1 MPSDASILEGNFGR
15 SDTRSAAPG
24 TVAPTTAAARAL
36 PAAPRIT
43 VWDLLS
49 QFKKDVYGK
58 EVQTTSPYSYTWI
71 ADQVGHVCL
80 GILFNFGLTLIAFY
94 IGKGT
99 SWALS
104 FFGKDTSWALWFF
117 GKDTSWDAIVG
128 LLAGSIL
135 VSLYEFRTYRSAVKE
150 ATPLFPLDKE
160 CLRDNAAIAAAYMIL
175 GCGVGFAFHQTALVG
190 VVLFLLL
197 LLLAILIAPQWLRQK
212 IIWQKAGLPYLF
224 RLADAQPNMSQ
235 EAAKQ
240 IQTLINQGAPPTPDL
255 PPRQVILG
263 GPIGSGRTTIAAG
276 IGSEFAFNKTKVRY
290 LSFDTLLECASR
302 SSSSHF
308 EDDTG
313 PVNINYWRW
322 CEAQVLIIDDIGPL
336 ISAREQQQR
345 ADLEKFQK
353 ALHHDLAAIK
363 SVLARR
369 HTVWVIGDLCPDG
382 KTATVG
388 DTLGQFAGVVADF
401 CDAKQQPLVV
411 ELSEPPPAPE
421 TVERGWRLMV
431 RRIWRYFARRY
442 STGRAV
448 TKLAPLG

>member
-1 MPSDASILEGNFGR
+1 MASNVSALGGR
-15 SDTRSAAPG
+15 LRRRIARSAAPVM
-24 TVAPTTAAARAL
+24 VAPTAAATPAF

-43 VWDLLS
+43 VWDLLG

-80 GILFNFGLTLIAFY
+80 GILINFGLTLAAFY
-94 IGKGT
+94 
-99 SWALS
+99 ALR
-104 FFGKDTSWALWFF
+104 FFGKDTSGGVFF
-117 GKDTSWDAIVG
+117 DKDTSWDAIVG

-135 VSLYEFRTYRSAVKE
+135 VSLYEFLTYRSAVKE

-160 CLRDNAAIAAAYMIL
+160 CLRDNAAIAATYMIL

-197 LLLAILIAPQWLRQK
+197 LLLAILIAPEWLRQK

-224 RLADAQPNMSQ
+224 RLADAQLSMSR

-240 IQTLINQGAPPTPDL
+240 IQTLIDQGAPRNPDL
-255 PPRQVILG
+255 LPRQVIVG

-276 IGSEFAFNKTKVRY
+276 IGTEFAFNKTKVRY

-308 EDDTG
+308 EDDPG
-313 PVNINYWRW
+313 PANINYWPW
-322 CEAQVLIIDDIGPL
+322 SEAQVLIIDDIGPL

-353 ALHHDLAAIK
+353 AVHHDLATIK

-369 HTVWVIGDLCPDG
+369 HTVWVIGDLRPNG
-382 KTATVG
+382 ETATV
-388 DTLGQFAGVVADF
+388 TNSLGQFAGVVTDF

-411 ELSEPPPAPE
+411 ELSA
-421 TVERGWRLMV
+421 
-431 RRIWRYFARRY
+431 
-442 STGRAV
+442 
-448 TKLAPLG
+448 LGSATSPRDG

>member
-1 MPSDASILEGNFGR
+1 MASNVSALGGR
-15 SDTRSAAPG
+15 LRRRIARSAAPVM
-24 TVAPTTAAARAL
+24 VAPTAAATPAF

-43 VWDLLS
+43 VWDLLG

-80 GILFNFGLTLIAFY
+80 GILINFGLTLAAFY
-94 IGKGT
+94 
-99 SWALS
+99 ALR
-104 FFGKDTSWALWFF
+104 FFGKDTSGGVFF
-117 GKDTSWDAIVG
+117 DKDTSWDAIVG

-135 VSLYEFRTYRSAVKE
+135 VSLYEFLTYRSAVKE

-160 CLRDNAAIAAAYMIL
+160 CLRDNAAIAATYMIL

-197 LLLAILIAPQWLRQK
+197 LLVAILIAPEWLRQK

-224 RLADAQPNMSQ
+224 RLADAQLSMNR

-240 IQTLINQGAPPTPDL
+240 IQTLIDQGAPRNPDL
-255 PPRQVILG
+255 LPRQVIVG

-276 IGSEFAFNKTKVRY
+276 IGTEFAFNKTKVRY

-308 EDDTG
+308 EDDPG
-313 PVNINYWRW
+313 PANINYWPW
-322 CEAQVLIIDDIGPL
+322 SEAQVLIIDDIGPL

-353 ALHHDLAAIK
+353 AVHHDLATIK

-369 HTVWVIGDLCPDG
+369 HTVWVIGDLRPNG
-382 KTATVG
+382 ETATVANSL
-388 DTLGQFAGVVADF
+388 DQFGGVVADF

-411 ELSEPPPAPE
+411 ELSDPPPAP
-421 TVERGWRLMV
+421 GRLSE
-431 RRIWRYFARRY
+431 A
-442 STGRAV
+442 GA
-448 TKLAPLG
+448 

>member
-1 MPSDASILEGNFGR
+1 MASNVSALGGR
-15 SDTRSAAPG
+15 LRRRIARSAAPVM
-24 TVAPTTAAARAL
+24 VAPTAAATPAF

-43 VWDLLS
+43 VWDLLG

-80 GILFNFGLTLIAFY
+80 GILINFALTLAAFY
-94 IGKGT
+94 
-99 SWALS
+99 ALR
-104 FFGKDTSWALWFF
+104 FFGKDTSWH
-117 GKDTSWDAIVG
+117 GIVG

-135 VSLYEFRTYRSAVKE
+135 VSLYEFLTYRSAVKE

-160 CLRDNAAIAAAYMIL
+160 CLRDNAAIAATYMIL

-197 LLLAILIAPQWLRQK
+197 LLVAILIAPEWLRQK

-224 RLADAQPNMSQ
+224 RLADAQLSMNR

-240 IQTLINQGAPPTPDL
+240 IQTLIDRGAPPNPDL
-255 PPRQVILG
+255 LPRQVVVG

-276 IGSEFAFNKTKVRY
+276 IGTEFAFNKTKVRY

-308 EDDTG
+308 EDDPG
-313 PVNINYWRW
+313 PANINYWPW
-322 CEAQVLIIDDIGPL
+322 SEAQVLIIDDIGPL

-353 ALHHDLAAIK
+353 AVHHDLATIK

-369 HTVWVIGDLCPDG
+369 HTVWVIGDLRPNG
-382 KTATVG
+382 ETATVANSL
-388 DTLGQFAGVVADF
+388 DQFGGVVADF

-411 ELSEPPPAPE
+411 ELSA
-421 TVERGWRLMV
+421 
-431 RRIWRYFARRY
+431 
-442 STGRAV
+442 
-448 TKLAPLG
+448 LGSATSPRDG

>member
-1 MPSDASILEGNFGR
+1 M
-15 SDTRSAAPG
+15 
-24 TVAPTTAAARAL
+24 VAPTTAAASAL

-43 VWDLLS
+43 VWDLLG

-80 GILFNFGLTLIAFY
+80 GILINFALTLAAFY
-94 IGKGT
+94 
-99 SWALS
+99 ALR
-104 FFGKDTSWALWFF
+104 FF
-117 GKDTSWDAIVG
+117 GKDTSWDAIAG
-128 LLAGSIL
+128 LLFGSIL
-135 VSLYEFRTYRSAVKE
+135 VSVYEFLTYRSAVNE

-160 CLRDNAAIAAAYMIL
+160 CLRDNAAIAATYMIL

-197 LLLAILIAPQWLRQK
+197 LLVAILIAPEWLRQK

-224 RLADAQPNMSQ
+224 RLADAQLSMSR

-240 IQTLINQGAPPTPDL
+240 IQNLIDQGAPRNPDL
-255 PPRQVILG
+255 LPRQVIVG

-276 IGSEFAFNKTKVRY
+276 IGTEFAFNKTKVRY
-290 LSFDTLLECASR
+290 MSFDTLLECASR

-308 EDDTG
+308 ENDPG
-313 PVNINYWRW
+313 PANINYWPW
-322 CEAQVLIIDDIGPL
+322 SEAQVLIIDDIGPL

-353 ALHHDLAAIK
+353 AVHHDLAAIK

-369 HTVWVIGDLCPDG
+369 HTVWVIGDLRPNG
-382 KTATVG
+382 ETATV
-388 DTLGQFAGVVADF
+388 TNSLGQFAGVVADF
-401 CDAKQQPLVV
+401 CDAEQQPLVV
-411 ELSEPPPAPE
+411 ELSA
-421 TVERGWRLMV
+421 
-431 RRIWRYFARRY
+431 
-442 STGRAV
+442 
-448 TKLAPLG
+448 LGSATIPQDC

>member
-1 MPSDASILEGNFGR
+1 MPSDASVLEGNFGR
-15 SDTRSAAPG
+15 SDTRSAVPVTGAP
-24 TVAPTTAAARAL
+24 TAAAAL
-36 PAAPRIT
+36 TFPAAPRIT
-43 VWDLLS
+43 VWDLLR

-80 GILFNFGLTLIAFY
+80 GILINFGLTLVAFY
-94 IGKGT
+94 
-99 SWALS
+99 ALR
-104 FFGKDTSWALWFF
+104 FF

-224 RLADAQPNMSQ
+224 RLADAQPNMSR
-235 EAAKQ
+235 EAATQ
-240 IQTLINQGAPPTPDL
+240 IQTLIDQGAPPNPDL
-255 PPRQVILG
+255 LPRQVIVA
-263 GPIGSGRTTIAAG
+263 GPIGSGRTTISAG
-276 IGSEFAFNKTKVRY
+276 IGTEFAFNKTKVRY

-322 CEAQVLIIDDIGPL
+322 SEAQVLIIDDIGPL

-369 HTVWVIGDLCPDG
+369 HTVWVIGDLRPNG
-382 KTATVG
+382 ETATVANSL
-388 DTLGQFAGVVADF
+388 DQFARVVADF
-401 CDAKQQPLVV
+401 CEAEQQPLVV
-411 ELSEPPPAPE
+411 ELSDRHQPPRRLSE
-421 TVERGWRLMV
+421 TG
-431 RRIWRYFARRY
+431 A
-442 STGRAV
+442 
-448 TKLAPLG
+448 

>member
-1 MPSDASILEGNFGR
+1 MASDASILERNFGR
-15 SDTRSAAPG
+15 SDTRSAAPV
-24 TVAPTTAAARAL
+24 TVAPTATAAPAL

-80 GILFNFGLTLIAFY
+80 GILINFALTLVAFY
-94 IGKGT
+94 
-99 SWALS
+99 ALR
-104 FFGKDTSWALWFF
+104 FF

-128 LLAGSIL
+128 LLAGSIV

-197 LLLAILIAPQWLRQK
+197 LLVAILIAPQWLRQK

-224 RLADAQPNMSQ
+224 RLADTRPNMSQ
-235 EAAKQ
+235 ETANQ
-240 IQTLINQGAPPTPDL
+240 IQTLINRGAPPNPDL
-255 PPRQVILG
+255 PPCQVIVG

-276 IGSEFAFNKTKVRY
+276 IGTEFAFNKTKVRY

-302 SSSSHF
+302 SASPHF

-313 PVNINYWRW
+313 PVNINYWPW
-322 CEAQVLIIDDIGPL
+322 SEAQVLIIDDIGPL

-369 HTVWVIGDLCPDG
+369 HTVWVIGDLRPNG
-382 KTATVG
+382 ETATVANS
-388 DTLGQFAGVVADF
+388 LGQFAGVVADF
-401 CDAKQQPLVV
+401 CDAEQQPLVV

-421 TVERGWRLMV
+421 TVERGWRSMV
-431 RRIWRYFARRY
+431 RRI
-442 STGRAV
+442 
-448 TKLAPLG
+448 